1 MFDKILLAVDTS
13 PHSEKA
19 IDATTKLAN
28 MSGGEVLVF
37 HVRAY
42 LAARGGH
49 VDLDLGEEDANI
61 AVDVAQRLQSVGIR
75 ATGTRVAAYHGD
87 TGWKIV
93 QAAQEA
99 QADVIVM
106 GSRGHSEIPS
116 LLLGSVAH
124 KVIHLAT
131 GPVLV
136 VR

>member
-1 MFDKILLAVDTS
+1 MFDKILLAVDDS
-13 PHSEKA
+13 PHSGKA
-19 IDATTKLAN
+19 IAAATDLAKL
-28 MSGGEVLVF
+28 SGGEVLVF
-37 HVRAY
+37 HVRAF

-49 VDLDLGEEDANI
+49 LDVDLREEDANI
-61 AVDVAQRLQSVGIR
+61 AENVAATMQSEGIK

-87 TGWKIV
+87 TGWRIV
-93 QAAQEA
+93 RAAQEA
-99 QADVIVM
+99 HADVIVM

-124 KVIHLAT
+124 KVVHLAT